1 MFQRDTA
8 FNSIKREPNQIGVG
22 RGCGELSKA
31 SRRSGEKS
39 PFLKVQLSHYQNGWV
54 LSLTELISGLANQA
68 GHKSKSAG
76 S

>member
-1 MFQRDTA
+1 MKPTVFISVD
-8 FNSIKREPNQIGVG
+8 FF
-22 RGCGELSKA
+22 LH
-31 SRRSGEKS
+31 